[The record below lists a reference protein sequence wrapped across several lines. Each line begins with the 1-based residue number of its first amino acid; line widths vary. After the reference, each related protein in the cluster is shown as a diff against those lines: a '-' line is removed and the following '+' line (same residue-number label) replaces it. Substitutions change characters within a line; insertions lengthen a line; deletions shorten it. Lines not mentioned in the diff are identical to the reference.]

1 MKIFVF
7 NEFVYLDSET
17 TKNVL
22 IASTYIHLKCNK
34 FAKYTSDLPTV
45 CPRILFSG
53 PAGTMPSFCCHIA
66 NFLFSITFLPF
77 GFTLE
82 IIILIYFPI
91 GSEIFQETLTKALTK
106 HFGARLLIIDS
117 LLLPGV
123 SFFNNFI

>member
-7 NEFVYLDSET
+7 SEFVYFDSET

-45 CPRILFSG
+45 SPRILFSG
-53 PAGTMPSFCCHIA
+53 PAGTTSIFCCNIEK
-66 NFLFSITFLPF
+66 FLFSITFLPF
-77 GFTLE
+77 GFTLD
-82 IIILIYFPI
+82 IIIPIYFPS
-91 GSEIFQETLTKALTK
+91 GSEIYQETLIKALTK